1 MIGHGQRLQALLAGR
16 ASKDACSKDACSKDV
31 TFLQGVHGHST
42 AFTKIAVM
50 KEALA
55 LGFQAGQS
63 FNMRSV
69 YHTGASSERG

>member
-16 ASKDACSKDACSKDV
+16 ASKDACSKDV

-42 AFTKIAVM
+42 AFTNTAVM

-63 FNMRSV
+63 LNMRSV
-69 YHTGASSERG
+69 YHTGASNERG